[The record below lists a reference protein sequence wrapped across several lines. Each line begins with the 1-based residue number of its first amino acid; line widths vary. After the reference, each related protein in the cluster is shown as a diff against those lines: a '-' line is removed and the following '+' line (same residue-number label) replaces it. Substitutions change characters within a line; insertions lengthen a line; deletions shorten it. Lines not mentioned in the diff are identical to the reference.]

1 MRVVS
6 STATAILRF
15 IDTVSRWSIV
25 GLMGLMILV
34 VSAQVALRYGLSS
47 SMDFAEE
54 LSRLCFVWAVFLA
67 IPHGVPRASH
77 VGIDLVISRVSPALR
92 VGLLR
97 AIALAS
103 ALLMSVVGWF
113 SAVAA
118 ADTWDQ
124 LMPTLDLSSGWFYIA
139 VCVGGAHSALHLI
152 MAALSPDR
160 AVPGPATS

>member
-1 MRVVS
+1 MRILS
-6 STATAILRF
+6 GTATSILGL

-34 VSAQVALRYGLSS
+34 VSAQVALRYGLAM

-67 IPHGVPRASH
+67 IPHGVPRAGH
-77 VGIDLVISRVSPALR
+77 VGIDLVIARVPPALQM
-92 VGLLR
+92 GLLR

-139 VCVGGAHSALHLI
+139 VCVGAAHSTLHLI

-160 AVPGPATS
+160 AVSGPVTS